1 MIPLT
6 AIFPQLEQRNGH
18 SCHLLIIYFMPSP
31 LPFLSHFVFVI
42 TYEIYITLP
51 ALLTHEVILSRLG
64 NSQTKQGEYSY
75 YITGGPLRD
84 DSIIIIKSVMSSYFV
99 PGRCSAL
106 SYLLLTTAQ
115 RDSALAVP
123 SDGTSRPSNLCM
135 TRCHSSLDLRCPL

>member
-1 MIPLT
+1 
-6 AIFPQLEQRNGH
+6 
-18 SCHLLIIYFMPSP
+18 MPSP

-42 TYEIYITLP
+42 TYEIYITIP
-51 ALLTHEVILSRLG
+51 VLLMQKVILSRLG

-75 YITGGPLRD
+75 YITGGPLRGD
-84 DSIIIIKSVMSSYFV
+84 CMIIIKSVMSSYFV

-106 SYLLLTTAQ
+106 PYLLLTTAQ

-135 TRCHSSLDLRCPL
+135 TGCHSAFRSQMSSQTRHP